1 MPNTAVDA
9 DVAKDATQVTASPVI
24 CKKGKSDTTMN
35 KIKNALIA
43 LAVVIGGIPIF
54 LYFLIFQGNLSRE
67 HIRWGE
73 FGSFV
78 GGVYGSLSFLILA
91 YSILITKRQFQK
103 QSEDQV
109 FYKLIDTFQNRI
121 TNSSLKAGGNIIAS
135 YSVFKHIV
143 QYMYSELETECVG
156 LGRRLL
162 CKDTE
167 QIADMYCMKL
177 FQAIKGTNYMETYEV
192 DKEKFIQKLTSK
204 DDFNHRWEELK
215 FYIGSSGEESQP
227 VKEALETIG
236 SVNFYKIPNKDREYC
251 YVMAEERISNKYG
264 DLIDGYLKNVEF
276 ILSYIST
283 TINRK
288 LYYDFF
294 LSQLTRYELVL
305 IFYYLASGK
314 VSKQFKLDLKTSKLL
329 DGILDIDSRSLMI
342 DFPSDEC
349 IKKELEYLLGTDR

>member
-1 MPNTAVDA
+1 M
-9 DVAKDATQVTASPVI
+9 S
-24 CKKGKSDTTMN
+24 
-35 KIKNALIA
+35 KIKNVLIA
-43 LAVVIGGIPIF
+43 LAAVIGGIPIF
-54 LYFLIFQGNLSRE
+54 LYFFVFQGNLSSE
-67 HIRWGE
+67 HIRWSE
-73 FGSFV
+73 FGSFI
-78 GGVYGSLSFLILA
+78 GGVYGSLSFIILA
-91 YSILITKRQFQK
+91 YSILLTKKQFQK

-121 TNSSLKAGGNIIAS
+121 TNNSLNADGNIIDS

-143 QYMYSELETECVG
+143 EYMYSELETECVS

-162 CKDTE
+162 CNNTE
-167 QIADMYCMKL
+167 QIADVHCMKL
-177 FQAIKGTNYMETYEV
+177 FQAIKGSNYMETYEV
-192 DKEKFIQKLTSK
+192 DKETFIQRMTNIEN
-204 DDFNHRWEELK
+204 FNHRWEELK

-227 VKEALETIG
+227 VKEVLETIG
-236 SVNFYKIPNKDREYC
+236 SVNFYKIPINDRKYC

-314 VSKQFKLDLKTSKLL
+314 VSKQFKLNLNTSKIL

-349 IKKELEYLLGTDR
+349 MENELEYLLGTDR